1 VAYRKAL
8 DLLSDEEAFPIRY
21 ARELL
26 LTKRVSDETF
36 AVARDRFGD
45 QGVVDLTA
53 TVGYYSM
60 MACLLNALEIVPGAE
75 LPQLP
80 SL

>member
-1 VAYRKAL
+1 MAHRKPL
-8 DLLSDEEAFPIRY
+8 DQLSDEEAFPIHY
-21 ARELL
+21 TRELL
-26 LTKRVSDETF
+26 QKKRVDDATF
-36 AVARDRFGD
+36 ATARERFGD

-60 MACLLNALEIVPGAE
+60 MACVLNALEIVPGPE

-80 SL
+80 